1 MMIFEYLKPAA
12 LIGSFVYSLLGILFV
27 MVTFVVIDK
36 LTPGNLWKELIEE
49 RNQAIA
55 TVVAA
60 MILAIA
66 IIVASAM
73 HLPGSPARGADGCFP
88 PAASIRTASSGCP
101 SRRTPARSAARCSRR
116 CSSSP
121 RAGSSTS

>member
-12 LIGSFVYSLLGILFV
+12 LLGSFVYSFLGILFV
-27 MVTFVVIDK
+27 VVAFIVIDR

-73 HLPGSPARGADGCFP
+73 H
-88 PAASIRTASSGCP
+88 
-101 SRRTPARSAARCSRR
+101 
-116 CSSSP
+116 
-121 RAGSSTS
+121 